1 MAGRS
6 AGLYT
11 LCGNAVNRDSDA
23 SYTEATRRWLEDR
36 FHAADGELYRS
47 HQPIYGIGEHDEL
60 TESNHLWRAAKTVQ
74 LMRMLARVEGSTL
87 LDVGAAEGYT
97 SKLARDLFGY
107 DVTVSD
113 VSLEAMLRARDLFAL
128 PGTSV
133 NASNLPFR
141 DGSFDVVLCSEC
153 IEHLEHPYEM
163 ILDAARVARRCLI
176 IATVE
181 SRATYW
187 AARLQLCR
195 LPVDEPHG
203 HRSAWCRE
211 DFVRM
216 LGPGVITCSESAEQP
231 WTRGAT
237 PFDTL
242 KSVTVPPPPPHHG
255 EGIIMLCFFDPGAS
269 RATPRLED
277 DEIIRRVLEFR
288 VEARPVSVPP
298 DDTPVPRSLGS
309 SLQCPM
315 CRRAALSAGSGILT
329 CSGCGQV
336 YRVKG
341 GVPDLFVPQP
351 APLSEL
357 VRLGKPDGH
366 PSATRRMGW
375 ARKRSEQFDR
385 EPRMRSPRGLLL
397 VGRLIRFLEHLDAQP
412 GWGGKAVF
420 LLGKVLPFL
429 RRRVV

>member
-1 MAGRS
+1 MTDS
-6 AGLYT
+6 AQGNYT
-11 LCGNAVNRDSDA
+11 Q
-23 SYTEATRRWLEDR
+23 ATRKWLEDR
-36 FHAADGELYRS
+36 FHADAGELYRA

-74 LMRMLARVEGSTL
+74 LMRTLSRVEGRTL

-97 SKLARDLFGY
+97 SELARGLFGF
-107 DVTVSD
+107 DVAVSD
-113 VSLEAMLRARDLFAL
+113 VSIEAMLRARDLFGL
-128 PGTSV
+128 PGASV

-141 DGSFDVVLCSEC
+141 DGSFDIVLCSEC

-163 ILDAARVARRCLI
+163 VLDAARVARRCLV

-187 AARLQLCR
+187 AARLQLYR

-216 LGPGVITCSESAEQP
+216 LGAGVVTYSESAEQP

-255 EGIIMLCFFDPGAS
+255 EGIIMLCFFDARAS
-269 RATPRLED
+269 REEPRMSD
-277 DEIIRRVLEFR
+277 DEIIRRVLDFR
-288 VEARPVSVPP
+288 VDARPVSVPP
-298 DDTPVPRSLGS
+298 DDSPVPDFLKASLR
-309 SLQCPM
+309 CPV
-315 CRRAALSAGSGILT
+315 CRRSSALSASPGILT
-329 CSGCGQV
+329 CSGCGHV
-336 YRVKG
+336 FRVKG

-351 APLSEL
+351 ASLAEL
-357 VRLGKPDGH
+357 VQMGKPDDH
-366 PSATRRMGW
+366 PSPARRMAW
-375 ARKRSEQFDR
+375 ARKRSAEFDR
-385 EPRMRSPRGLLL
+385 APRLRSPRALFL
-397 VGRLIRFLEHLDAQP
+397 VGRLIRFLEHLAAQP
-412 GWGGKAVF
+412 GPRGKAVF
-420 LLGKVLPFL
+420 LLSKLIPFL